1 MKIEIEKKI
10 HYQLKLKGKIKN
22 NKRVEKKNHKSKE

>member
-1 MKIEIEKKI
+1 MKIEIEKKNT
-10 HYQLKLKGKIKN
+10 LSTKLKGKIKN